1 MSAAVAAP
9 TRAGGAGDSASS
21 RADVVLIG
29 FQDQGN
35 LGMGYLAAVLEQ
47 HGRTVQML
55 EFRTGIEALTSRVL
69 AADPLV
75 VGFSLIFQYYVPG
88 YRKLAQ
94 ALRAAGV
101 RAHFTM
107 GGHFPSLCHD
117 ETLQLIPELDSV
129 ARFEGELTLLELV
142 ERLAP
147 GEDWHDVPGLAYVH
161 DGVVVET
168 PPRALIQ
175 NLDDLPRPLRPNPPE
190 LVLGLAALP
199 VLASRGC
206 ARRCSFCSI
215 HMFYRTAKGKV
226 VRVRAPEC
234 IVSEMR
240 DLRDERGVRVFLF
253 QDDDFPLWGKA
264 GRRWVEKLVDELHSQ
279 GLVGEVIWKISCR
292 AEYVEPELFA
302 MLRDAGLYLVYMG
315 IESGTEAGLEVLHK
329 QLDVATNRHAIQVL
343 KDLDLLFEYGF
354 MLFDPSSSFDSIRA
368 NLHFMRDIIGDG
380 SAGATFCR
388 MLPYGGTP
396 IRARLDEEGRLR
408 GDVTRPDYTF
418 LDPRLDE
425 FHRLLDGAA
434 GHWIHGEGVS
444 HRLNWAW
451 HEFTVAR
458 RLVDGL
464 QGVAEYRRELATL
477 TARSNDQLLAWV
489 EDVSREFER
498 GDASQLSA
506 SVTMPWC
513 RELDEDLLEI
523 RDAFFWR
530 NRDLL
535 LTAIEA
541 GQPKGP
547 VVSPQIF

>member
-1 MSAAVAAP
+1 
-9 TRAGGAGDSASS
+9 
-21 RADVVLIG
+21 
-29 FQDQGN
+29 
-35 LGMGYLAAVLEQ
+35 
-47 HGRTVQML
+47 
-55 EFRTGIEALTSRVL
+55 
-69 AADPLV
+69 
-75 VGFSLIFQYYVPG
+75 
-88 YRKLAQ
+88 
-94 ALRAAGV
+94 
-101 RAHFTM
+101 
-107 GGHFPSLCHD
+107 
-117 ETLQLIPELDSV
+117 
-129 ARFEGELTLLELV
+129 
-142 ERLAP
+142 
-147 GEDWHDVPGLAYVH
+147 
-161 DGVVVET
+161 
-168 PPRALIQ
+168 
-175 NLDDLPRPLRPNPPE
+175 
-190 LVLGLAALP
+190 
-199 VLASRGC
+199 
-206 ARRCSFCSI
+206 
-215 HMFYRTAKGKV
+215 
-226 VRVRAPEC
+226 
-234 IVSEMR
+234 
-240 DLRDERGVRVFLF
+240 
-253 QDDDFPLWGKA
+253 
-264 GRRWVEKLVDELHSQ
+264 
-279 GLVGEVIWKISCR
+279 
-292 AEYVEPELFA
+292 
-302 MLRDAGLYLVYMG
+302 
-315 IESGTEAGLEVLHK
+315 
-329 QLDVATNRHAIQVL
+329 VATNRHAIQVL